1 MDQASYETNTRDELL
16 QLLNVNM
23 TGDGAEMKSA
33 NCPLQRSGMYTL
45 VHLHGQRR
53 IQQVLAYLQVTAH
66 LLRPLPTSFSS
77 SCRHGAVL
85 IRLRSWSEE
94 SPAGSLPDLT
104 ESLLCQSEGDP
115 VESFPPVGWGEM
127 LFFRSAWRT
136 PVGGYPGLSL
146 PRQGFLQLP
155 QKTGWP

>member
-1 MDQASYETNTRDELL
+1 MDQASFETNTRDELL

-23 TGDGAEMKSA
+23 TGHGAQMKSA

-104 ESLLCQSEGDP
+104 ASLLCQSEDDP
-115 VESFPPVGWGEM
+115 AESFPPLRWIE
-127 LFFRSAWRT
+127 LFVFRISCHT
-136 PVGGYPGLSL
+136 HSD
-146 PRQGFLQLP
+146 
-155 QKTGWP
+155 